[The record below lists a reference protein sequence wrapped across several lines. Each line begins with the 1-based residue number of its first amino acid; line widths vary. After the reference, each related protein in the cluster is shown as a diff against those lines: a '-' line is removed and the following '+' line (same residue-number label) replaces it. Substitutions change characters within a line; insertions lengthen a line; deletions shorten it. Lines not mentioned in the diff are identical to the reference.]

1 MCNVLHSNTERIKR
15 WPLAVK
21 GIAFAALNASIP
33 FMTLQEF
40 RAASCEM
47 QGRLVKRYGVF
58 LMERKSL
65 GVSVLL
71 FQLDDFYVEV
81 FYNTATATVS
91 FIKSFNDM
99 DGIEA
104 YLDKIDISQVMAI
117 L

>member
-1 MCNVLHSNTERIKR
+1 MSCTLTGKC
-15 WPLAVK
+15 
-21 GIAFAALNASIP
+21 LNAAVLGGEVLLLPP
-33 FMTLQEF
+33 FLYQFPVMTLQQF
-40 RAASCEM
+40 RAASREV
-47 QGRLVKRYGVF
+47 QEKLVKLKGVF

-71 FQLDDFYVEV
+71 FQLDGFYVEV
-81 FYNTATATVS
+81 FYNSATSTVK

-104 YLDKIDISQVMAI
+104 YLDKIDISEVMAI

>member
-1 MCNVLHSNTERIKR
+1 
-15 WPLAVK
+15 
-21 GIAFAALNASIP
+21 
-33 FMTLQEF
+33 MTLQQF
-40 RAASCEM
+40 RAASCKAQE
-47 QGRLVKRYGVF
+47 RLVKAKGAF

-71 FQLDDFYVEV
+71 FQLDGFYVEV
-81 FYNTATATVS
+81 FYNSAMDAVS

-104 YLDKIDISQVMAI
+104 YLVNIDISELLAI

>member
-1 MCNVLHSNTERIKR
+1 VFCPV
-15 WPLAVK
+15 
-21 GIAFAALNASIP
+21 GIAFAAVVLSISA
-33 FMTLQEF
+33 MTLQQF
-40 RAASCEM
+40 RAASCKVQE
-47 QGRLVKRYGVF
+47 GLVKRRGVF

-71 FQLDDFYVEV
+71 FQLDGFYVEV
-81 FYNTATATVS
+81 FYNNTADAIS

-104 YLDKIDISQVMAI
+104 YLVNVDISEVMAI

>member
-1 MCNVLHSNTERIKR
+1 
-15 WPLAVK
+15 
-21 GIAFAALNASIP
+21 
-33 FMTLQEF
+33 MTLQQF
-40 RAASCEM
+40 RAASCEV
-47 QGRLVKRYGVF
+47 QEKLVKRAGVF

-71 FQLDDFYVEV
+71 FQLDGFYVEV
-81 FYNTATATVS
+81 FYDAATSTVS

-104 YLDKIDISQVMAI
+104 YLINIDISDLLAI

>member
-1 MCNVLHSNTERIKR
+1 MPTTVSN
-15 WPLAVK
+15 PV
-21 GIAFAALNASIP
+21 
-33 FMTLQEF
+33 MTLQQF
-40 RAASCEM
+40 RAASCKM
-47 QGRLVKRYGVF
+47 QEKLVKRKGVF

-71 FQLDDFYVEV
+71 FQLDGFYIEV

-104 YLDKIDISQVMAI
+104 YLVNIDISELLAI

>member
-1 MCNVLHSNTERIKR
+1 
-15 WPLAVK
+15 
-21 GIAFAALNASIP
+21 
-33 FMTLQEF
+33 MTLQQF
-40 RAASCEM
+40 RAAACEV
-47 QGRLVKRYGVF
+47 QEKLVKRKGVF

-71 FQLDDFYVEV
+71 FQLDGFYVEV
-81 FYNTATATVS
+81 FYNGATATVS

-104 YLDKIDISQVMAI
+104 YLERVDISEVMAM